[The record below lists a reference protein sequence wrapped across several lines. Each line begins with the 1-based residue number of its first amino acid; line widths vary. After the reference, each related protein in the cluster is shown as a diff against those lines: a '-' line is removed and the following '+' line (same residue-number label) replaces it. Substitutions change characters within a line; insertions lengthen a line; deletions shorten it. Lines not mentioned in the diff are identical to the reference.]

1 VTVLGTS
8 VTIGV
13 VFVPETTLRI
23 YVYLLFAPQ
32 VVFAASV
39 LSVTEYCAGLRPV
52 VKVGMPVLAESMNAV
67 HGIVIVLVTYVLTR
81 AVLGVRVKVMLV

>member
-1 VTVLGTS
+1 MTVLGTG
-8 VTIGV
+8 VTIA
-13 VFVPETTLRI
+13 VPETTLRTK
-23 YVYLLFAPQ
+23 VYMLFAPQ
-32 VVFAASV
+32 VAPAASV